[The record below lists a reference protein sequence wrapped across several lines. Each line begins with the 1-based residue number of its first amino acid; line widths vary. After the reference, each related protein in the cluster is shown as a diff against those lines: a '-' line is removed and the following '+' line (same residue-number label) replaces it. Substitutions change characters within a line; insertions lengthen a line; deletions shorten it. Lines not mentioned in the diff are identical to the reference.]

1 VLRQICLRRCWPLS
15 FLQKLW
21 TYFGHKYSAEI
32 LYQIKTFPEVY
43 INFVFWSLPGPPDPP
58 RNCTLTNQTHDSLQV
73 DCQEGFGSGLSQE
86 FHMEVFTDLQVRI
99 WFFPIAVCYQ
109 NLQCKLKYIQISFD
123 DITYLNLPT

>member
-1 VLRQICLRRCWPLS
+1 MKTIP
-15 FLQKLW
+15 
-21 TYFGHKYSAEI
+21 EI
-32 LYQIKTFPEVY
+32 Y

-99 WFFPIAVCYQ
+99 EFFLFLHSPPNSNSPAFFPKGS
-109 NLQCKLKYIQISFD
+109 KLSK
-123 DITYLNLPT
+123 NK